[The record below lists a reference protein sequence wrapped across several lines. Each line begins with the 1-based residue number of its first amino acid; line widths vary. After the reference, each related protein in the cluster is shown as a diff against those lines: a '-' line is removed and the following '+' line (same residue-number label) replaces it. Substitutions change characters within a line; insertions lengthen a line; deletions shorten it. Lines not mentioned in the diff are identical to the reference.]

1 MFDFFDPLRLTEEQ
15 QLEAASRHLKSV
27 QSRADADKSHGR
39 SRFFPKEIGVFWGY
53 PPPTNSEIIYNLFI
67 FMKGPL

>member
-39 SRFFPKEIGVFWGY
+39 SRFFSQGNRFLLGVS
-53 PPPTNSEIIYNLFI
+53 PTH
-67 FMKGPL
+67 